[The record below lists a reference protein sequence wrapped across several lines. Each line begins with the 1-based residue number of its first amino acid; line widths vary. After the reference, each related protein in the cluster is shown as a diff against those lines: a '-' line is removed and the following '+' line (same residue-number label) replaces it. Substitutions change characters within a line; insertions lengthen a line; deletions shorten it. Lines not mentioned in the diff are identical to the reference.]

1 MGVSLKDIAEKL
13 NLSKTTVSWVLSGQG
28 NKKGISAETQN
39 RVFAC
44 ARELAY
50 EPNLLARSL
59 NTGISKTIGLILPS
73 ISDSFYA
80 HIAHQIESEAEK
92 EGYSLMIASSN
103 SEIERENAMIR
114 LFRSKKVDGM
124 IIAPT
129 KISKREIS
137 RLVESR
143 YPVLLFDRYF
153 PEMRVNYVIINN
165 EESSYK
171 LVRHLID
178 KGFRKIA
185 IITTNPHL
193 LTMDM
198 RREGYANALSDAHI
212 RINPDLYG
220 EVTYVNYQEN
230 IYSTMDRIFS
240 AVPDVDAFFFTT
252 HILAIEALRYFYDR
266 GIDINDLPLVIN
278 FDLPNIPETY
288 VHRIGRTGR
297 AGQEG
302 TAISFCD
309 RSERPYLKDIEK
321 LIGKRIPVAGEIP
334 HEEKEEEKRESG
346 QRRTTN
352 KRSRRKPVSENATA
366 EEVAADV
373 AREKEAKKKARQA
386 RANAKRPSRREKAAE
401 QQTEQ
406 QAKAAAPRSRKGRND
421 RNDSGRRGRRSDPY
435 ARFEKNE
442 PRVCA
447 QR

>member
-44 ARELAY
+44 ARELSY

-137 RLVESR
+137 RLVDSH

-171 LVRHLID
+171 LVR
-178 KGFRKIA
+178 
-185 IITTNPHL
+185 
-193 LTMDM
+193 
-198 RREGYANALSDAHI
+198 
-212 RINPDLYG
+212 NPDRQG
-220 EVTYVNYQEN
+220 FPQG
-230 IYSTMDRIFS
+230 SPS
-240 AVPDVDAFFFTT
+240 
-252 HILAIEALRYFYDR
+252 
-266 GIDINDLPLVIN
+266 
-278 FDLPNIPETY
+278 
-288 VHRIGRTGR
+288 
-297 AGQEG
+297 
-302 TAISFCD
+302 S
-309 RSERPYLKDIEK
+309 RPT
-321 LIGKRIPVAGEIP
+321 P
-334 HEEKEEEKRESG
+334 
-346 QRRTTN
+346 T
-352 KRSRRKPVSENATA
+352 
-366 EEVAADV
+366 
-373 AREKEAKKKARQA
+373 
-386 RANAKRPSRREKAAE
+386 
-401 QQTEQ
+401 
-406 QAKAAAPRSRKGRND
+406 
-421 RNDSGRRGRRSDPY
+421 
-435 ARFEKNE
+435 
-442 PRVCA
+442 C
-447 QR
+447 

>member
-137 RLVESR
+137 RLVERR

-252 HILAIEALRYFYDR
+252 HILAIEAMRYFYDR
-266 GIDINDLPLVIN
+266 GIDINDGNWGLACMHEDSLFRVLAPKMNIAHFPIEEIGSNAVRILLNQIRQSNDPEAGEYVPESKVLPCRELWRRPPCPQDKIRKKPHPARLFPDFLVS
-278 FDLPNIPETY
+278 LSRK
-288 VHRIGRTGR
+288 V
-297 AGQEG
+297 
-302 TAISFCD
+302 
-309 RSERPYLKDIEK
+309 SERGSHAP
-321 LIGKRIPVAGEIP
+321 RPM
-334 HEEKEEEKRESG
+334 KRESG
-346 QRRTTN
+346 
-352 KRSRRKPVSENATA
+352 EN
-366 EEVAADV
+366 
-373 AREKEAKKKARQA
+373 
-386 RANAKRPSRREKAAE
+386 PE
-401 QQTEQ
+401 Q
-406 QAKAAAPRSRKGRND
+406 
-421 RNDSGRRGRRSDPY
+421 Y
-435 ARFEKNE
+435 LLL
-442 PRVCA
+442 
-447 QR
+447 

>member
-1 MGVSLKDIAEKL
+1 MRNKFYLCKNIYFHLFRTTVGVSLKDIAGKL

-92 EGYSLMIASSN
+92 AGYSLMIASSN

-129 KISKREIS
+129 KISKREIN
-137 RLVESR
+137 RLVDSH

-153 PEMRVNYVIINN
+153 PEMHVNYVIINN

-220 EVTYVNYQEN
+220 EVTYVNYQDN
-230 IYSTMDRIFS
+230 IYSTLDRIFS
-240 AVPDVDAFFFTT
+240 AVPDVDGFFFTT

-266 GIDINDLPLVIN
+266 GIDINDGSWGLACIHEDSLFRVLAPKM
-278 FDLPNIPETY
+278 NIAHFPIEEIGNNA
-288 VHRIGRTGR
+288 VRILLNQIRQSNDP
-297 AGQEG
+297 A
-302 TAISFCD
+302 
-309 RSERPYLKDIEK
+309 
-321 LIGKRIPVAGEIP
+321 AGEYVP
-334 HEEKEEEKRESG
+334 ESKVLPCRIEFRD
-346 QRRTTN
+346 Q
-352 KRSRRKPVSENATA
+352 
-366 EEVAADV
+366 
-373 AREKEAKKKARQA
+373 
-386 RANAKRPSRREKAAE
+386 
-401 QQTEQ
+401 
-406 QAKAAAPRSRKGRND
+406 
-421 RNDSGRRGRRSDPY
+421 
-435 ARFEKNE
+435 
-442 PRVCA
+442 
-447 QR
+447 

>member
-1 MGVSLKDIAEKL
+1 MGVSLKDIAGKL

-92 EGYSLMIASSN
+92 AGYSLMIASSN

-129 KISKREIS
+129 KISKREIN
-137 RLVESR
+137 RLVDSH

-153 PEMRVNYVIINN
+153 PEMHVNYVIINN

-220 EVTYVNYQEN
+220 EVTYVNYQDN
-230 IYSTMDRIFS
+230 IYSTLDRIFS
-240 AVPDVDAFFFTT
+240 AVPDVDGFFFTT

-266 GIDINDLPLVIN
+266 GIDINDGSWGLACIHEDSLFRVLAPKM
-278 FDLPNIPETY
+278 NIAHFPIEEIGNNAVRILLNQIRQSNDPE
-288 VHRIGRTGR
+288 
-297 AGQEG
+297 
-302 TAISFCD
+302 
-309 RSERPYLKDIEK
+309 
-321 LIGKRIPVAGEIP
+321 AGEYVP
-334 HEEKEEEKRESG
+334 ESKVLPCRIEFRD
-346 QRRTTN
+346 Q
-352 KRSRRKPVSENATA
+352 
-366 EEVAADV
+366 
-373 AREKEAKKKARQA
+373 
-386 RANAKRPSRREKAAE
+386 
-401 QQTEQ
+401 
-406 QAKAAAPRSRKGRND
+406 
-421 RNDSGRRGRRSDPY
+421 
-435 ARFEKNE
+435 
-442 PRVCA
+442 
-447 QR
+447 

>member
-1 MGVSLKDIAEKL
+1 MRNKFYLCKNIRFHLFRTIVGVSLKDIAGKL

-92 EGYSLMIASSN
+92 AGYSLMIASSN

-129 KISKREIS
+129 KISKREIN
-137 RLVESR
+137 RLVDSH

-153 PEMRVNYVIINN
+153 PEMHVNYVIINN

-220 EVTYVNYQEN
+220 EVTYVNYQDN
-230 IYSTMDRIFS
+230 IYSTLDRIFS
-240 AVPDVDAFFFTT
+240 AVPDVDGFFFTT

-266 GIDINDLPLVIN
+266 GIDINDGSWGLACIHEDSLFRVLAPKM
-278 FDLPNIPETY
+278 NIAHFPIEEIGNNAVRILLNQIRQSNDPE
-288 VHRIGRTGR
+288 
-297 AGQEG
+297 
-302 TAISFCD
+302 
-309 RSERPYLKDIEK
+309 
-321 LIGKRIPVAGEIP
+321 AGEYVP
-334 HEEKEEEKRESG
+334 ESKVLPCRIEFRD
-346 QRRTTN
+346 Q
-352 KRSRRKPVSENATA
+352 
-366 EEVAADV
+366 
-373 AREKEAKKKARQA
+373 
-386 RANAKRPSRREKAAE
+386 
-401 QQTEQ
+401 
-406 QAKAAAPRSRKGRND
+406 
-421 RNDSGRRGRRSDPY
+421 
-435 ARFEKNE
+435 
-442 PRVCA
+442 
-447 QR
+447 

>member
-92 EGYSLMIASSN
+92 AGYSLMIASSN

-129 KISKREIS
+129 KISKREIN
-137 RLVESR
+137 RLVDSH

-153 PEMRVNYVIINN
+153 PEMHVNYVIINN

-220 EVTYVNYQEN
+220 EVTYVNYQDN
-230 IYSTMDRIFS
+230 IYSTLDRIFS
-240 AVPDVDAFFFTT
+240 VVPDVDGFFFTT

-266 GIDINDLPLVIN
+266 GIDINDGSWGLACIHEDSLFRVLAPKM
-278 FDLPNIPETY
+278 NIAHFPIEEIGNNAVRILLNQIRQSNDPE
-288 VHRIGRTGR
+288 
-297 AGQEG
+297 
-302 TAISFCD
+302 
-309 RSERPYLKDIEK
+309 
-321 LIGKRIPVAGEIP
+321 AGEYVP
-334 HEEKEEEKRESG
+334 ESKVLPCRIEFRD
-346 QRRTTN
+346 Q
-352 KRSRRKPVSENATA
+352 
-366 EEVAADV
+366 
-373 AREKEAKKKARQA
+373 
-386 RANAKRPSRREKAAE
+386 
-401 QQTEQ
+401 
-406 QAKAAAPRSRKGRND
+406 
-421 RNDSGRRGRRSDPY
+421 
-435 ARFEKNE
+435 
-442 PRVCA
+442 
-447 QR
+447 

>member
-153 PEMRVNYVIINN
+153 PEMRVNYAIINN

-266 GIDINDLPLVIN
+266 GIDINDGNWGLACMHEDSLFRVLAPKM
-278 FDLPNIPETY
+278 NIAHFPIEEIGSNAVRILLNQIRQSNDPE
-288 VHRIGRTGR
+288 
-297 AGQEG
+297 
-302 TAISFCD
+302 
-309 RSERPYLKDIEK
+309 
-321 LIGKRIPVAGEIP
+321 AGEYVP
-334 HEEKEEEKRESG
+334 ESKVLPCRMEFRD
-346 QRRTTN
+346 Q
-352 KRSRRKPVSENATA
+352 
-366 EEVAADV
+366 
-373 AREKEAKKKARQA
+373 
-386 RANAKRPSRREKAAE
+386 
-401 QQTEQ
+401 
-406 QAKAAAPRSRKGRND
+406 
-421 RNDSGRRGRRSDPY
+421 
-435 ARFEKNE
+435 
-442 PRVCA
+442 
-447 QR
+447 

>member
-1 MGVSLKDIAEKL
+1 MQNKFYLCKNICFHLFRTIVGVSLKDIAGKL

-28 NKKGISAETQN
+28 NQTGISAETQN
-39 RVFAC
+39 RVPAC

-92 EGYSLMIASSN
+92 AGYSLMIASSN

-129 KISKREIS
+129 KISKREIN
-137 RLVESR
+137 RLVDSH

-153 PEMRVNYVIINN
+153 PEMHVNYVIINN

-220 EVTYVNYQEN
+220 EVTYVNYQDN
-230 IYSTMDRIFS
+230 IYSTLDRIFS
-240 AVPDVDAFFFTT
+240 AVPDVDGFFFTT

-266 GIDINDLPLVIN
+266 GIDINDGSWGLACIHEDSLFRVLAPKM
-278 FDLPNIPETY
+278 NIAHFPIEEIGNNAVRILLNQIRQSNDPE
-288 VHRIGRTGR
+288 
-297 AGQEG
+297 
-302 TAISFCD
+302 
-309 RSERPYLKDIEK
+309 
-321 LIGKRIPVAGEIP
+321 AGEYVP
-334 HEEKEEEKRESG
+334 ESKVLPCRIEFRD
-346 QRRTTN
+346 Q
-352 KRSRRKPVSENATA
+352 
-366 EEVAADV
+366 
-373 AREKEAKKKARQA
+373 
-386 RANAKRPSRREKAAE
+386 
-401 QQTEQ
+401 
-406 QAKAAAPRSRKGRND
+406 
-421 RNDSGRRGRRSDPY
+421 
-435 ARFEKNE
+435 
-442 PRVCA
+442 
-447 QR
+447 